1 MLPRRPLRQGPP
13 GLMRKGE
20 ETEEAAASLHLH
32 ASPSLGLYRPRVD
45 VSLGGLEGQGS
56 WNWLGLYP
64 EMTHGETTSVLSREG
79 ERIHGSSA

>member
-45 VSLGGLEGQGS
+45 VSLWEAWRVRDPGTGLVYT
-56 WNWLGLYP
+56 LK
-64 EMTHGETTSVLSREG
+64 
-79 ERIHGSSA
+79 